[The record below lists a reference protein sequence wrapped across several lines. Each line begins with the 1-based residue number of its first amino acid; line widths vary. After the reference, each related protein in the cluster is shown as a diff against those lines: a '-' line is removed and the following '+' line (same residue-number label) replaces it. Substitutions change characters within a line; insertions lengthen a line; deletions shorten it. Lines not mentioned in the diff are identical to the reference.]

1 MSFAGVP
8 LNIETTRAA
17 ATQANPRSEA
27 PIYLDYQ
34 STTPTDPRVVAVMLP
49 YFSEI
54 FANPH
59 SNSHARGI
67 AARDAV
73 ETARAQIASL
83 IGAEA
88 REIVFT
94 SGATE
99 ANNLTLKGLARFGHP
114 GKDHIVTCATE
125 HKCVLES
132 CRALAR
138 EGFSTTFLPVDRL
151 GHIDLDQLRAAINA
165 RTLVVSIMAVNNEI
179 GVIAPL
185 QAIGAICRE
194 HGVFFHTDAAQA
206 VGKIPLDAG
215 AMHIDLMSISGH
227 KAYGPKGIGALYVRR
242 RPRVRLEPLFSG
254 GGQERGLR
262 SGTLPTPLCVGLG
275 EACRIAAEEMTAETA
290 RLLTLRT
297 RLAEGLLTTVPEL
310 RINGDL
316 DARIAGN
323 LNISV
328 GGVDGEMLLASLKD
342 LCVSSGSACTSAAIE
357 PSYVLRAIGHDA
369 ALASASLRIGL
380 GRFTTADEIE
390 IALASIIATVRRL
403 RGNPDP

>member
-8 LNIETTRAA
+8 LNIETTRVA
-17 ATQANPRSEA
+17 ATQPSPRSEA

-34 STTPTDPRVVAVMLP
+34 STTPADPRVVAAMLP

-59 SNSHARGI
+59 SSSHARGI

-99 ANNLTLKGLARFGHP
+99 ANNLTLKGLARFGYP

-151 GHIDLDQLRAAINA
+151 GHVDLDQLRAAINA

-194 HGVFFHTDAAQA
+194 RGVFFHTDAAQA

-227 KAYGPKGIGALYVRR
+227 KVYGPKGIGALYVRR
-242 RPRVRLEPLFSG
+242 RPRVRIEPLFSG

-262 SGTLPTPLCVGLG
+262 SGTLPTPLCIGLG
-275 EACRIAAEEMTAETA
+275 EACRIAAGEMATETA

-297 RLAEGLLTTVPEL
+297 RLADGLLATVPEL

-390 IALASIIATVRRL
+390 IALASIIATVHRL
-403 RGNPDP
+403 RGDPGR